1 MIRVLLVDD
10 SEVCREILREQL
22 ERERDIVIV
31 GEAASGEQALALLPT
46 LAPDLITLDVQ
57 MPGMGGLATIETV
70 MTTHPRPI
78 LVVTGLDV
86 RQRDLAVAATRRG
99 ALGIAAKLPL
109 DDLVGAAQLRAHV
122 RRLASLRVELR
133 DPGERSG
140 RARVAWPSP
149 SHPDDPPGGALP
161 IVAIGCSA
169 GGPKALSE
177 LLDLLPR
184 DLAACLAIANHLP
197 PDFVSAFARLLAT
210 QHGFAV
216 EVATRPI
223 APARGLLVLAPGGCD
238 LAWEAGKLL
247 GRRARPDAIWCPRVD
262 VLFETLAAAPGAH
275 VGVVLSGLGSDG
287 AQGLAA
293 MRARD
298 KLTIVQDQASA
309 AVWGMPR
316 AALGSAVEVLPTPR
330 IADVIVQWLG
340 SRGPRRSR

>member
-10 SEVCREILREQL
+10 SEVCREVLREQL
-22 ERERDIVIV
+22 ERERDIEVV
-31 GEAASGEQALALLPT
+31 GEAASGERALALLPT
-46 LAPDLITLDVQ
+46 LAPDVVTLDVQ
-57 MPGMGGLATIETV
+57 MPGLGGLATIEMI
-70 MTTHPRPI
+70 MTSQPRPI

-109 DDLVGAAQLRAHV
+109 EDLAGAAALRAHV
-122 RRLASLRVELR
+122 RRLANVRVEVR

-140 RARVAWPSP
+140 RARVAWPQPASDER
-149 SHPDDPPGGALP
+149 SRAALP
-161 IVAIGCSA
+161 ILAFGCSA
-169 GGPKALSE
+169 GGPKALAE

-184 DLAACLAIANHLP
+184 DVPACLAVTNHLP
-197 PDFVSAFARLLAT
+197 PDFVSAFARLLLT

-216 EVATRPI
+216 EIATRPI
-223 APARGLLVLAPGGCD
+223 APAPGLLVLAPGGCD
-238 LAWEAGKLL
+238 LAWESGMLT
-247 GRRARPDAIWCPRVD
+247 GRRARPDAPWCPRVD
-262 VLFETLAAAPGAH
+262 VLLETLAEAPGAH

-316 AALGSAVEVLPTPR
+316 AALASAIEVLPIPR
-330 IADVIVQWLG
+330 IADVIMQWLA
-340 SRGPRRSR
+340 SRGPRRLR